1 MLKISDKEKI
11 LEARVMGETHYKQN
25 KDKDVSRFSVRN
37 STSKRTAVSIF
48 KVLLKK
54 KKKVNLGFYSQG
66 KLLSK
71 MKANR
76 S

>member
-1 MLKISDKEKI
+1 MSADFP
-11 LEARVMGETHYKQN
+11 LEIVQAKGQQLAY
-25 KDKDVSRFSVRN
+25 
-37 STSKRTAVSIF
+37 SKYY
-48 KVLLKK
+48 LK